1 MKRQKLGNSS
11 MEITKIGFGSW
22 AVGGPG
28 YEFSWGKQDDNDSIK
43 AIHKA
48 LELGVNWIDT
58 AAVYGAGHSEEVV
71 GEAVKQW
78 SGQKPFIFTKCTN
91 LWDENKKV
99 YHYYKPESIRKEC
112 EDSLRRLKMD
122 AIDLYQM
129 HWPPDDDSEID
140 PAWEAMAKLKDEG
153 KVKQIGVS
161 NFNVKQMEQAKR
173 IAPITS
179 LQPPYSLLRRKIEK
193 EILPYCKEQNI
204 GVIVYSPMASGIL
217 TGTMTKERARNLPDN
232 DWRKRSPNFTEPKI
246 SSNLKVVD
254 KLREIGTKYGR
265 GPGEIAV
272 AWVLSNHAVTGA
284 IVGARNEK
292 QVSGVYHASELE
304 LSNDDLAEINNLIED

>member
-43 AIHKA
+43 AIHKC

-140 PAWEAMAKLKDEG
+140 PAWETMAKLKDEG
-153 KVKQIGVS
+153 KVKHIGVS

-217 TGTMTKERARNLPDN
+217 TGAMTKERARNLPDN

-254 KLREIGTKYGR
+254 KLKEIGTKYGR
-265 GPGEIAV
+265 VPGEIAV

-292 QVSGVYHASELE
+292 QVNGVYNASELE